1 MGNRLT
7 TAARTA
13 VTGKTP
19 ADRRDEL
26 QEEERRVFDVQR
38 EASARVMA
46 VLQQLRPLAEELTQ
60 ARVEEMRNGDRARL
74 DAALELR
81 QRLVGNYD
89 GGSLAELAPLVA
101 GMLMDDRNL
110 HAGGQLGA
118 ARLEL
123 DIAKDAHRQLRADML
138 ALYDENYAWFL
149 HEVEGKVQAYLDCL
163 RLAES
168 ALTDADALRTAL
180 VNGQVGPVAAVRK
193 RAGHSY
199 ATLEVGRLDGARDEL
214 RRAIEGTDLTVT
226 GLNES

>member
-7 TAARTA
+7 TAARTV

-19 ADRRDEL
+19 ADRRGEL

-46 VLQQLRPLAEELTQ
+46 VLQRLRPLAQELTA
-60 ARVEEMRNGDRARL
+60 ARVEEMRNGDRTRL

-81 QRLVGNYD
+81 QRLVGDYD
-89 GGSLAELAPLVA
+89 GELSELAPLVA
-101 GMLMDDRNL
+101 GMLMDNRDL
-110 HAGGQLGA
+110 HAGGELGQ
-118 ARLEL
+118 ARLDL

-149 HEVEGKVQAYLDCL
+149 NEVEGKVQAYLDCL

-168 ALTDADALRTAL
+168 ALTDAE
-180 VNGQVGPVAAVRK
+180 GC
-193 RAGHSY
+193 
-199 ATLEVGRLDGARDEL
+199 AR
-214 RRAIEGTDLTVT
+214 RW
-226 GLNES
+226 